1 MKKDYK
7 EKITNQIIKT
17 LEQGQIPWISPF
29 EKQIIPMNY
38 LTKKTYN
45 GLNLISLWVTAMQAG
60 YTSNY
65 WIGFQQANQLGGKIK
80 KGEKGTPITICCPAK
95 FENKNENI
103 EEDEKI
109 RCYYK
114 TDYVFNLYSQ
124 VEGITFK
131 TESSIQY
138 RPLKEF
144 ETLIA
149 RTGMKIRHQGER
161 AYYSLKEDFINMPF
175 RSKFKTQTAY
185 YQTLAHE
192 LVHSTMKAD
201 RCSRNLLKDNPQNG
215 RALEELTAEI
225 GAAYL
230 LAEFGLKADMQNS
243 TAYIQSWIKELKNDT
258 NYIFKAST
266 FAKEAVKW
274 LTSQ

>member
-1 MKKDYK
+1 
-7 EKITNQIIKT
+7 
-17 LEQGQIPWISPF
+17 
-29 EKQIIPMNY
+29 
-38 LTKKTYN
+38 
-45 GLNLISLWVTAMQAG
+45 
-60 YTSNY
+60 
-65 WIGFQQANQLGGKIK
+65 
-80 KGEKGTPITICCPAK
+80 
-95 FENKNENI
+95 
-103 EEDEKI
+103 
-109 RCYYK
+109 
-114 TDYVFNLYSQ
+114 
-124 VEGITFK
+124 
-131 TESSIQY
+131 
-138 RPLKEF
+138 
-144 ETLIA
+144 
-149 RTGMKIRHQGER
+149 MKIRHQGER

-175 RSKFKTQTAY
+175 RSKFKTQIAY
-185 YQTLAHE
+185 YQTLDQTLAHE

-274 LTSQ
+274 LTSR